1 MKTVKTSTSE
11 RKKSFE
17 WPRPDTGLRQLCM
30 TALLLSLISTAEG
43 QFIDNNPTVTQS
55 PQV

>member
-1 MKTVKTSTSE
+1 
-11 RKKSFE
+11 
-17 WPRPDTGLRQLCM
+17 M

-55 PQV
+55 PQVVFASAYLGVG